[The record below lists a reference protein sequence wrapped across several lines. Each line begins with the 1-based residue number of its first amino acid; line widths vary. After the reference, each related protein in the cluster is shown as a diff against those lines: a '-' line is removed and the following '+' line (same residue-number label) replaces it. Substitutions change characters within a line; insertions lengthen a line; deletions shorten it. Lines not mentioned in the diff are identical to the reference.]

1 MVSVSACSSVLAHAE
16 GAGLHGLDPNRTGR
30 IANVPV
36 AHEGTTIAPA
46 VLRQSREA
54 PVTPAATV
62 ALAPPPPGVI
72 DEKLLAGE
80 IATRFEPLALCRIDV
95 ARNKQLRAEEVE
107 ADRLTLRWTIE
118 PTGKVTAT
126 EVVGTTAVDADVLH
140 CVKQQMIGWTFS
152 RPSGGPLPVERVFQ
166 FRSAQARAAS
176 NRPVTTDPRPAS
188 AGATFRS
195 VRRSSADAR
204 RAWPSRS
211 SRRWACAWICA
222 RARRRRRRRS
232 SEEAS

>member
-1 MVSVSACSSVLAHAE
+1 MDRTRMKIAIWAGWVTVVSVAACSSVMAHAE
-16 GAGLHGLDPNRTGR
+16 GAGLHGLDPDRTGR

-36 AHEGTTIAPA
+36 AHEGTAIRPA

-62 ALAPPPPGVI
+62 ALAPPLPGVI

-80 IATRFEPLALCRIDV
+80 IATRFEPLAQCRIDV
-95 ARNKQLRAEEVE
+95 ARNKKLRAEEVE

-118 PTGKVTAT
+118 PNGKVTAT

-152 RPSGGPLPVERVFQ
+152 RPSGGPLPVERAYQ
-166 FRSAQARAAS
+166 FRSAQPAPLQTAR
-176 NRPVTTDPRPAS
+176 
-188 AGATFRS
+188 
-195 VRRSSADAR
+195 
-204 RAWPSRS
+204 
-211 SRRWACAWICA
+211 
-222 RARRRRRRRS
+222 
-232 SEEAS
+232 